1 MAFTSISDQCA
12 FDARLSL
19 CQRLKS
25 SLHLSWSALVM
36 LLDPAKPITLLA
48 CILALLGLFHAA
60 FLGTA
65 ATPLEHLEDAL
76 GPLLMAGALA
86 LLDGLMFL
94 PGPEIPGV
102 KTPLSE
108 QMWVLL
114 RTFPV
119 RVFCW
124 ATAGMAV
131 FFLVAW

>member
-1 MAFTSISDQCA
+1 MVMEL
-12 FDARLSL
+12 ARP
-19 CQRLKS
+19 
-25 SLHLSWSALVM
+25 VV
-36 LLDPAKPITLLA
+36 LLG

-60 FLGTA
+60 FLGTDW
-65 ATPLEHLEDAL
+65 DAGQRLSNSL

-102 KTPLSE
+102 KTPLPE

-131 FFLVAW
+131 FFLVAWYLEAHCIFYRDVRY

>member
-1 MAFTSISDQCA
+1 
-12 FDARLSL
+12 
-19 CQRLKS
+19 
-25 SLHLSWSALVM
+25 M
-36 LLDPAKPITLLA
+36 LLELAKPITLLA
-48 CILALLGLFHAA
+48 CILSLLGLFHAA
-60 FLGTA
+60 FLEPA
-65 ATPLEHLEDAL
+65 ADPLQHLEDAL

-124 ATAGMAV
+124 ATSGMAA
-131 FFLVAW
+131 FFLVAWYLEAHCIFYRDVRY